1 MKQSTDTKA
10 QYTYVPATRA
20 QKIWGVVALA
30 GLFVCGLMI
39 GLTWR
44 GNSQSDATGDVVQ
57 FTEAQCDE
65 LARSL
70 VNNINNNYAISE
82 DRLII
87 MNQIYTANCVGRVFP
102 DEQVATQPAEL
113 SQELETCEK
122 IEKLLLRNLHSSDSV
137 NPDYHTYNAELYKN
151 VSQYGCPENA
161 EKYKQLADDET
172 AIAVALGGG
181 MGATTNNTRTCEEI
195 ERALKSQLR
204 EIYPESNI
212 EERLHNADIYSTMAE
227 RGCPENAEQ
236 YKELALRQIDVV
248 SAVSDEQE
256 LDRNKET
263 IVETYEKLQMQEAAR
278 NFLNKLDRLIKPTT
292 DLIYEI
298 GKVVNE

>member
-1 MKQSTDTKA
+1 MKQSTNTKVQGGYA
-10 QYTYVPATRA
+10 APSRA

-30 GLFVCGLMI
+30 GLFACGLII

-44 GNSQSDATGDVVQ
+44 GNSQPDATGDVVQ
-57 FTEAQCDE
+57 FTKSQCDKIAGRIQSAINMDDFGE
-65 LARSL
+65 LKKYQK
-70 VNNINNNYAISE
+70 IYAQSCGNHIEEVVVSE
-82 DRLII
+82 TSEKLK
-87 MNQIYTANCVGRVFP
+87 N
-102 DEQVATQPAEL
+102 
-113 SQELETCEK
+113 CEK
-122 IEKLLLRNLHSSDSV
+122 IEQLLLRNLEPSDSEY
-137 NPDYHTYNAELYKN
+137 PDSHMYNAELYKN

-181 MGATTNNTRTCEEI
+181 MGTVANNTRTCEEI
-195 ERALKSQLR
+195 ERALKSQLF
-204 EIYPESNI
+204 EIYPNSDI
-212 EERLHNADIYSTMAE
+212 EERLHNADTYSTMAE

-248 SAVSDEQE
+248 SAVSDEEE
-256 LDRNKET
+256 LIDNKES

>member
-1 MKQSTDTKA
+1 MKQSTNTKA
-10 QYTYVPATRA
+10 QYGYVSASRA

-30 GLFVCGLMI
+30 GLFACGLII

-44 GNSQSDATGDVVQ
+44 GNSQPDATGDVVQ
-57 FTEAQCDE
+57 FTESQCDE
-65 LARSL
+65 FARRIQNSIDMNRL
-70 VNNINNNYAISE
+70 DDLEKYQKIYAQSCGSHIVAEEVVVSE
-82 DRLII
+82 TSEKLK
-87 MNQIYTANCVGRVFP
+87 P
-102 DEQVATQPAEL
+102 
-113 SQELETCEK
+113 CEK
-122 IEKLLLRNLHSSDSV
+122 IEKLLLRDLYSSD
-137 NPDYHTYNAELYKN
+137 NPDPNAHIGNAELYKN

-161 EKYKQLADDET
+161 EKYKQLSDDET
-172 AIAVALGGG
+172 VIAIALKES
-181 MGATTNNTRTCEEI
+181 MGVTTNDTRTCEEI
-195 ERALKSQLR
+195 ERALQSQLR
-204 EIYPESNI
+204 EIYPESRA

-248 SAVSDEQE
+248 SAVSNEQE
-256 LDRNKET
+256 LTENKET

-298 GKVVNE
+298 GRVVNE